1 MISKRNGGS
10 TVMSLKR
17 RLLIVVWAAMLVAVG
32 VIPAAAQTLYVNRDQ
47 VPLRA
52 GPASYYNVVYT
63 ARRGEAL
70 TVVSRQ
76 GDWLQVRAAGGTGW
90 VFKTALS
97 ASRSSLSSLTRSL
110 VGTARTS
117 QLDKTAGFKGFN
129 QDTQNA
135 YISRY
140 QLGAQLQ
147 VVQQIK
153 ARQLSPQDV
162 QRFIADGRLA
172 R

>member
-1 MISKRNGGS
+1 M
-10 TVMSLKR
+10 VMSWKKR
-17 RLLIVVWAAMLVAVG
+17 LVIIAWAAVLVMAG
-32 VIPAAAQTLYVNRDQ
+32 AFPALAETLYVNRDQ

-70 TVVSRQ
+70 TVLSRR
-76 GDWLQVRAAGGTGW
+76 GGWVRVRGAGGTGW
-90 VFKTALS
+90 VFGTAL
-97 ASRSSLSSLTRSL
+97 AKSRPSGPSLTRRFL
-110 VGTARTS
+110 GTARTS

-129 QDTQNA
+129 RDTQAA

-140 QLGAQLQ
+140 RLGAQLQ
-147 VVQQIK
+147 QVEQIK
-153 ARQLSPQDV
+153 ARQISPQAV
-162 QRFIADGRLA
+162 MQFIIGGRLA

>member
-1 MISKRNGGS
+1 
-10 TVMSLKR
+10 MSFKR
-17 RLLIVVWAAMLVAVG
+17 RLLIVVWATSLVMAG
-32 VIPAAAQTLYVNRDQ
+32 VIPAAAQTLYVNRNQ

-52 GPASYYNVVYT
+52 GPASYYQVVYT

-70 TVVSRQ
+70 TVLSRQ
-76 GDWLQVRAAGGTGW
+76 GDWLRVRATGGTGW

-97 ASRSSLSSLTRSL
+97 SSRSSLSSLTRRL

-129 QDTQNA
+129 QDTQAA

-147 VVQQIK
+147 IVQQLK
-153 ARQLSPQDV
+153 ARQVSPQQV
-162 QRFIADGRLA
+162 QRFIAAGRLA